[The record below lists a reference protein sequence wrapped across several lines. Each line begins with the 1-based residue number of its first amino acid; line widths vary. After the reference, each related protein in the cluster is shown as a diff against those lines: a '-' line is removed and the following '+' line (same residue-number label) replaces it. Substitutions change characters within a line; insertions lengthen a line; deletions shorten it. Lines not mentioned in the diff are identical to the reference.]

1 MRIRQLSVLV
11 ALYEARNM
19 TSAAKDV
26 GMSQPALSKWLS
38 ELEAELGVKLFARTT
53 RGFHP
58 TPVCD
63 EFIVHARAVVGEMGR
78 SKKTVALMAN
88 GAASSLVIGTS
99 PPAAPALLP
108 MAIHRFRA
116 LHPDVNLEIH
126 ESTME
131 TLLPQL
137 RSARLDFCVI
147 RIEQPMFE
155 QNIRY
160 DLLYQ
165 EEMRVVV
172 GPKHM
177 LAKKRH
183 LGWADLGDSKWIGP
197 VVGSPL
203 RRELEHEFALAG
215 EPAPRY
221 GIETSSTLITVSL
234 LQEGSLVA
242 AMSARV
248 AAFFQAAGQLSILP
262 LTYLRSSGIGVLRLR
277 NAQQTTHKTA
287 FFEALKSSARSI
299 ESAAYGVSAH

>member
-1 MRIRQLSVLV
+1 MRIRQLAVLV
-11 ALYEARNM
+11 TLYEARNM
-19 TSAAKDV
+19 TSAATAV

-58 TPVCD
+58 TRVC
-63 EFIVHARAVVGEMGR
+63 EELIVHARAVVGEMER
-78 SKKTVALMAN
+78 SKKTVALMAK

-99 PPAAPALLP
+99 PPAATSLLP
-108 MAIHRFRA
+108 KAIHRFRA
-116 LHPDVNLEIH
+116 LHPDVHLEIH

-131 TLLPQL
+131 ILLPQL
-137 RSARLDFCVI
+137 QSARLDFCVI
-147 RIEQPMFE
+147 RIEQPMFD
-155 QNIRY
+155 QSIRY

-172 GPKHM
+172 GPRHV
-177 LAKKRH
+177 LARKRK
-183 LGWADLGDSKWIGP
+183 LGWGDLSGFTWIGP
-197 VVGSPL
+197 VAGSPL

-221 GIETSSTLITVSL
+221 GIETSSMLMIVSL

-248 AAFFQAAGQLSILP
+248 AEYFRAAGQLSKLP
-262 LTYLRSSGIGVLRLR
+262 LNYQRRSGIGVLRLR
-277 NAQQTTHKTA
+277 NAQQTAHKTA
-287 FFEALKSSARSI
+287 FFEALKASAKLI
-299 ESAAYGVSAH
+299 ENAA